1 MDMNKLKEQF
11 QAITKYEIGSAKKD
25 DWDGIVPIDVEGLW
39 NWIESKLAEYEKRK
53 EYCRDCLYCTK
64 DLVCE
69 NILNRAMMILEDDE
83 RFFIYP
89 KFSCNKFEEKLSGD
103 NYEKNM

>member
-39 NWIESKLAEYEKRK
+39 NWIESKLAEYEKQQIDVANTLAM
-53 EYCRDCLYCTK
+53 DCLQSTRYQT
-64 DLVCE
+64 DA
-69 NILNRAMMILEDDE
+69 NFRAKVDDVLT
-83 RFFIYP
+83 ID
-89 KFSCNKFEEKLSGD
+89 KEKP
-103 NYEKNM
+103 